1 MKIISLLDLPDERV
15 SHNPEIK
22 KKVML
27 RDGEIPNLTS
37 FSQARLTSGQA
48 VGSHAHKNMYE
59 IFLVEAGNGIIRI
72 NDKEYLIEKGV
83 CVVIEPGEVHDII
96 NTVSQELVLTY
107 FGLKAEKK

>member
-1 MKIISLLDLPDERV
+1 MKFVSLSSLLEESV

-27 RDGEIPNLTS
+27 RDGEIPSLTS
-37 FSQARLTSGQA
+37 FSQARFKPGQVA
-48 VGSHAHKNMYE
+48 GVHAHENMYE

-72 NDKEYLIEKGV
+72 NDKEYQIEKGV